1 MTEKYPESFPAFRMY
16 ERTSAKG
23 RRYMT
28 GLWGGVRVAA
38 LATSETDRDGNPIW
52 EVRLSQAPPR
62 RPSAEAGAE
71 AGGDAK
77 RDWQSP
83 ARSARANASTVPDR
97 QATQSGPLDDAIPF

>member
-1 MTEKYPESFPAFRMY
+1 MAEKYPESFPAFRMY

-62 RPSAEAGAE
+62 RPAAEAGTE
-71 AGGDAK
+71 SSDDTK
-77 RDWQSP
+77 RDWQAPAKSARPAPSP
-83 ARSARANASTVPDR
+83 APDR
-97 QATQSGPLDDAIPF
+97 TARQSGPHDDPIPF